1 MLSKTLD
8 LMENLFT
15 DDPCKQVYE
24 IFDHAVLENYPEF
37 KKYLAINAQ
46 IVHDKL
52 FELLA
57 VMKVMKGEELNA
69 NESNKQSCK
78 LRKTRTC
85 CTYQCYE

>member
-1 MLSKTLD
+1 MSKYWNNQSVFYRMLSKTLD

-46 IVHDKL
+46 IVHY
-52 FELLA
+52 ELA
-57 VMKVMKGEELNA
+57 VMKVIHGYLF
-69 NESNKQSCK
+69 
-78 LRKTRTC
+78 
-85 CTYQCYE
+85 